1 MAIER
6 LSFPKHLKMEQ
17 GVELE
22 SDDLA
27 TLSSQVNGLLSRF
40 GMHSERLTE
49 GNYDLTPQIWQPS
62 VYKAELTVMRSG
74 SGLVRMIPLD
84 VYATTRVLGRDG
96 LKEPVH
102 GGRVIKLPED
112 IPCFM
117 LLGPNED
124 RQSTHL
130 YELIFHHPVPN
141 PKQGRFT
148 V

>member
-27 TLSSQVNGLLSRF
+27 TLSSQVNGLLTRF
-40 GMHSERLTE
+40 GMHSERLAE
-49 GNYDLTPQIWQPS
+49 GNYDLTPQIWKPS
-62 VYKAELTVMRSG
+62 RYKAELTVMRSG
-74 SGLVRMIPLD
+74 SGLVRMIPKD
-84 VYATTRVLGRDG
+84 VYASTRVLGDG
-96 LKEPVH
+96 GLAEPVY
-102 GGRVIKLPED
+102 GGRVVKLPED

-117 LLGPNED
+117 LLGPNAE
-124 RQSTHL
+124 RQSNHL
-130 YELIFHHPVPN
+130 YELIFHHPELN
-141 PKQGRFT
+141 PKTGRFS